1 MGTLRKNIEVKS
13 TRNICGGILI
23 GPCSK
28 RESKWCRLPLGRYEM
43 DESMSTDDLKKEL
56 PPPGELIN
64 VNGRKI
70 HVQRAGIGSPTV
82 VFESALFGNSLS
94 FARVQPEI
102 SKITSTLSY
111 DRAGLGYSEP
121 SPNPERV
128 SAVIAS
134 ELFELLETL
143 DLREPLV
150 LVGWSAGGI
159 YIREFAHL
167 HPEMVAGMVFID
179 SSHEAQKHRY
189 PEEIAQKFS
198 QDDEEEMAHLT
209 RVSQLTR
216 EEILKELADA
226 PPWRNRHP
234 DTHKYFADQVRP
246 ETFKHHL
253 QLIAYFGKDTD
264 QEDALKSLGDIPLTV
279 ISRSNVNFPILNDEQ
294 DRLAAE
300 VWHGLQNELAE
311 LSTNSR
317 QIKVDS
323 GHDIAN
329 QKPGIVIETIK
340 EMIAWMRLEKQDES

>member
-1 MGTLRKNIEVKS
+1 
-13 TRNICGGILI
+13 
-23 GPCSK
+23 
-28 RESKWCRLPLGRYEM
+28 M
-43 DESMSTDDLKKEL
+43 DESISTDEL
-56 PPPGELIN
+56 PPGEVIN
-64 VNGRKI
+64 VNGRKV

-102 SKITSTLSY
+102 SKVTSTLSY

-121 SPNPERV
+121 SPNPERTS
-128 SAVIAS
+128 SAIAS
-134 ELFELLETL
+134 ELFELLKTL

-189 PEEIAQKFS
+189 PEEIALKFS
-198 QDDEEEMAHLT
+198 QDDEEEIVHLT
-209 RVSQLTR
+209 RVSKLTR

-234 DTHKYFADQVRP
+234 DTHKYFTDQVRP
-246 ETFKHHL
+246 ESFKYHL
-253 QLIAYFGKDTD
+253 QLISFFGKDTD
-264 QEDALKSLGDIPLTV
+264 QDEAPKSLGDIPLIV
-279 ISRSNVNFPILNDEQ
+279 ISRSNVNFPILNEEQ
-294 DRLAAE
+294 DRLAVE
-300 VWHGLQNELAE
+300 IWHGLQNELAE
-311 LSTNSR
+311 LSTTSR
-317 QIKVDS
+317 QIKVDF

-329 QKPGIVIETIK
+329 QKPEIVIGEITKMVERI
-340 EMIAWMRLEKQDES
+340 REKK

>member
-1 MGTLRKNIEVKS
+1 
-13 TRNICGGILI
+13 
-23 GPCSK
+23 
-28 RESKWCRLPLGRYEM
+28 
-43 DESMSTDDLKKEL
+43 MSTNEL
-56 PPPGELIN
+56 PPPGEIIN
-64 VNGRKI
+64 LNGRKV
-70 HVQRAGIGSPTV
+70 HVQRDGIGSPTV

-121 SPNPERV
+121 SPNPERI
-128 SAVIAS
+128 SSVIAS

-143 DLREPLV
+143 DLREPLA

-189 PEEIAQKFS
+189 PEEIVLKFS
-198 QDDEEEMAHLT
+198 QDDEEEIAHLT
-209 RVSQLTR
+209 RVSKLTR

-246 ETFKHHL
+246 ETFKYHL
-253 QLIAYFGKDTD
+253 QLISFFGEDTD
-264 QEDALKSLGDIPLTV
+264 QDVEALKSLGDIPLTV
-279 ISRSNVNFPILNDEQ
+279 ISRSNVNYPILNEEQ

-300 VWHGLQNELAE
+300 IWHELQNELAE
-311 LSTNSR
+311 LSTTNR

-329 QKPGIVIETIK
+329 QKPEVVIEAIK
-340 EMIAWMRLEKQDES
+340 EMIERIRERK

>member
-1 MGTLRKNIEVKS
+1 MESRLDHARSAKVKK
-13 TRNICGGILI
+13 TITVGF
-23 GPCSK
+23 
-28 RESKWCRLPLGRYEM
+28 YEM
-43 DESMSTDDLKKEL
+43 DGSMSTDDLKKEL
-56 PPPGELIN
+56 PPGELIN
-64 VNGRKI
+64 VNGRMV
-70 HVQRAGIGSPTV
+70 HVQRGGIGSPTV

-121 SPNPERV
+121 SFNPERT
-128 SAVIAS
+128 SSVIAS

-143 DLREPLV
+143 GLREPLV

-159 YIREFAHL
+159 YIREFAYL
-167 HPEMVAGMVFID
+167 HPEMVAGMVLID

-189 PEEIAQKFS
+189 PEEIALKFS
-198 QDDEEEMAHLT
+198 QDDEEDIAHLT
-209 RVSQLTR
+209 RVSNLTR
-216 EEILKELADA
+216 EEILKEMADA

-246 ETFKHHL
+246 ETFKYHL
-253 QLIAYFGKDTD
+253 QLISYFGKDMD
-264 QEDALKSLGDIPLTV
+264 QEALKSLGDIPLTV
-279 ISRSNVNFPILNDEQ
+279 ISRSNVNFPILNEEQ

-300 VWHGLQNELAE
+300 IWHGLQNELAN
-311 LSTNSR
+311 LSTASR

-329 QKPGIVIETIK
+329 QKPEIVIEAIK
-340 EMIAWMRLEKQDES
+340 EMIERIREKK

>member
-1 MGTLRKNIEVKS
+1 
-13 TRNICGGILI
+13 
-23 GPCSK
+23 
-28 RESKWCRLPLGRYEM
+28 
-43 DESMSTDDLKKEL
+43 MSTDDLKKEL
-56 PPPGELIN
+56 PPPGEIIN
-64 VNGRKI
+64 VNGRKV

-121 SPNPERV
+121 SSNPERT
-128 SAVIAS
+128 SSVIAS
-134 ELFELLETL
+134 ELFELLETI
-143 DLREPLV
+143 DLRLPLV

-167 HPEMVAGMVFID
+167 HPEMVAGIVLID

-189 PEEIAQKFS
+189 PEEIALKFS
-198 QDDEEEMAHLT
+198 QDDEEEVAHLT
-209 RVSQLTR
+209 RVSKLMR

-246 ETFKHHL
+246 ETFKYHL
-253 QLIAYFGKDTD
+253 QLIPYFGEDTD
-264 QEDALKSLGDIPLTV
+264 QGDALKSLGDIPLIV
-279 ISRSNVNFPILNDEQ
+279 ISRSNVNFPILNEEQ

-300 VWHGLQNELAE
+300 IWHALQNELAN
-311 LSTNSR
+311 LSTTSR

-329 QKPGIVIETIK
+329 QRPEIVIEAITDMVERI
-340 EMIAWMRLEKQDES
+340 REKK